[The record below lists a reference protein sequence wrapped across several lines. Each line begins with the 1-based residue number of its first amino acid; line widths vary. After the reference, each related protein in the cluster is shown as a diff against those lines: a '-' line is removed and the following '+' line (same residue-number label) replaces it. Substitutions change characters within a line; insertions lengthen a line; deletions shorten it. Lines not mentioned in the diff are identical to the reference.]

1 MRSKNCDNCE
11 HYQSEICPI
20 YNTKLPFEKCPN
32 HWTKHR
38 TKHRQTVFDRI
49 TESPETLA
57 ETLVYCEQPEYQYS
71 CASWRSVVLGSTS
84 YARKSEALA
93 ATVAKLRAVE

>member
-1 MRSKNCDNCE
+1 MRSKTCDNCE

-38 TKHRQTVFDRI
+38 QTVFDRI
-49 TESPETLA
+49 TESPGTLA
-57 ETLVYCEQPEYQYS
+57 EKLVFEIFCKEDPNIKG
-71 CASWRSVVLGSTS
+71 WTS
-84 YARKSEALA
+84 AFTDVHETREEALA

>member
-1 MRSKNCDNCE
+1 MSNSEVYLTRDEIE
-11 HYQSEICPI
+11 HPYANLAVMLED
-20 YNTKLPFEKCPN
+20 
-32 HWTKHR
+32 KHR
-38 TKHRQTVFDRI
+38 KAEQMSKTVFASI
-49 TESPETLA
+49 TKSPEMLA

-93 ATVAKLRAVE
+93 ATLAKLKEVAE